1 MGTQQ
6 LMILVVVIIVAGAAI
21 VVGYTMF
28 QQQNYINNR
37 SALSQDM
44 QIFLT
49 QVRKSYMLL
58 ATFGGLSRDLEGIDA
73 VQMANNIGW
82 NGANPMTNASG
93 QYLIEIETDKM
104 AIEIRGIGNEAHR
117 GNRSAAHGRISFP
130 SGEITVKHGTIS
142 KVSAVAD
149 VDLLGE

>member
-28 QQQNYINNR
+28 QQQNYIINR

-49 QVRKSYMLL
+49 QVQKSYMLL
-58 ATFGGLSRDLEGIDA
+58 VTFGGPAEIWKVLTRFKWRITSAG
-73 VQMANNIGW
+73 
-82 NGANPMTNASG
+82 TG
-93 QYLIEIETDKM
+93 QT
-104 AIEIRGIGNEAHR
+104 
-117 GNRSAAHGRISFP
+117 P
-130 SGEITVKHGTIS
+130 
-142 KVSAVAD
+142 
-149 VDLLGE
+149 

>member
-1 MGTQQ
+1 
-6 LMILVVVIIVAGAAI
+6 
-21 VVGYTMF
+21 
-28 QQQNYINNR
+28 
-37 SALSQDM
+37 
-44 QIFLT
+44 
-49 QVRKSYMLL
+49 
-58 ATFGGLSRDLEGIDA
+58 
-73 VQMANNIGW
+73 MANNIGW